1 MKKETDFCLLIDG
14 KKFALDYD
22 LAAWLLAVEARETHI
37 AFGVIH
43 PGGDPAFHVEKAL
56 RRYREQYE
64 KAFGRVEKNQE
75 A

>member
-1 MKKETDFCLLIDG
+1 MKKEFYCVIAG
-14 KKFALDYD
+14 KRFELDRE
-22 LAAWLLAVEARETHI
+22 LAEWLLAVEARETHI

-56 RRYREQYE
+56 RRYRDQYE
-64 KAFGRVEKNQE
+64 KTFGRVEKNQE